1 MLVGD
6 VIMSFREQATDLPQ
20 AYPAPYIVSVTQLQ
34 VPDGGLGPSTV
45 YLVVTTI
52 GPWGETVG
60 NAETVVQMTAPN
72 NALLVKVV
80 TFPNSV
86 AIRVYYSINVPGNEV
101 TYEEFPVFMTTGVT
115 DVSVLVVNNGLN
127 GFPPNRS
134 TAYNPDSDGFAVG
147 AYAAYRWLNQAL
159 TWAASKNKGGIPA
172 FGAVGTVSRQPL
184 YTMPGWWKKI
194 NNAWYDGF
202 PLYLARHN
210 DVFRRGPVPGTVGAF
225 LVHEATERLI
235 AECWPQ
241 PSRTSCQTLLAAPM
255 SVYSDTAELENSNGW
270 VLGFGKVQIDD
281 EIMEYS
287 ALAAGSISGSGPP
300 TWLDMTQTWAQ
311 MGTTRWIDLTGNVSQ
326 SGASLVGLTRGLAG
340 TKTVAHAVGAPV
352 TELNL
357 EISGFRLPSS
367 YSVGSAL
374 STLLA
379 PPGWEN
385 PLAAYMLYKFR
396 SAEQD
401 DNGAMRFLKEATEML
416 ADLSANRIIA
426 GPRQIQANAG
436 RGAETMAG
444 LGSPFGGVIVP

>member
-1 MLVGD
+1 MALVGD
-6 VIMSFREQATDLPQ
+6 VILSFREQATDLPQ
-20 AYPAPYIVSVTQLQ
+20 AYPPPYIISITQLQ
-34 VPDGGLGPSTV
+34 IPQGKLPSNQTV
-45 YLVVTTI
+45 YLVITAI
-52 GPWGETVG
+52 GTWGETV
-60 NAETVVQMTAPN
+60 ASQETTVFVNSPN
-72 NALLVKVV
+72 NALLIQIV
-80 TFPNSV
+80 TFPNTV
-86 AIRVYYSINVPGNEV
+86 ALRVYYTINAKGNELL
-101 TYEEFPVFMTTGVT
+101 YEEFPAFFTPGVQT
-115 DVSVLVVNNGLN
+115 NSVVVVNVGVN

-159 TWAASKNKGGIPA
+159 TWGASKNKGGIPA
-172 FGAVGTVSRQPL
+172 FGAVGTVTGQPL
-184 YTMPGWWKKI
+184 YVMPGWWKKI
-194 NNAWYDGF
+194 NNAWYDGY

-210 DVFRRGPVPGTVGAF
+210 DVFRRNPVTGFAGAF
-225 LVHEATERLI
+225 IVHEASERLI
-235 AECWPQ
+235 AEVWPQ
-241 PSRTSCQTLLAAPM
+241 PSRTSCQTALAAPM
-255 SVYSDTAELENSNGW
+255 TAFDTVAQIENSAGW
-270 VLGFGKVQIDD
+270 VLGFGKVRIDD

-287 ALAAGSISGSGPP
+287 TLGPGQGFGALAWSE
-300 TWLDMTQTWAQ
+300 MTQTWAD
-311 MGTTRWIDLTGNVSQ
+311 MGTSTWADLAGGG
-326 SGASLVGLTRGLAG
+326 SGASLTGLTRGLAG
-340 TKTVAHAVGAPV
+340 TKTVAHAAGAPV

-426 GPRQIQANAG
+426 GPRQVQANAG